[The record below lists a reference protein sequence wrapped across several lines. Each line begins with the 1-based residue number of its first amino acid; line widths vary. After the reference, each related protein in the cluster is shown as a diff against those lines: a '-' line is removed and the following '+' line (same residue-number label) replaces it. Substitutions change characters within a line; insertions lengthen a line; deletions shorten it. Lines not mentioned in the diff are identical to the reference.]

1 MFAKCL
7 PNWQILLSLQ
17 WTYLENVMTIAFQL
31 RTTKSVKTE
40 DEVPVYIRVVD
51 GREWFFRNRT
61 QVMVRPDW
69 WDPKN
74 EEVKKRIVCPD
85 EDRKKVDDEIE
96 RLRAYVRK
104 AFDEDKAK
112 GRIKKGWLEQVLQ
125 DYYAGKERG
134 PKKRVKK
141 GETLE
146 SLFDKYLEGRDPE
159 LSRTKHYRVLMRILL
174 RYTEYVRLSQPKQ
187 SKYVFDV
194 KSITTEDLNAIYDY
208 IVREYKIVEEYPGI
222 LEAQPETRKIN
233 QRGGNTITGI
243 MKNFRAFFNWCQK
256 EGHITKNPFDDF
268 EKGEGERYGT
278 PIYLTKEELKQLYA
292 ADFSDNPSL
301 EVQRDIFAFQ
311 CNVGCRVGDMMRLT
325 KRDVINGAIE
335 YIPNK
340 TIKESAKTVVV
351 PLNTMAKAIV
361 EKYKDLPGD
370 QLLPFVASQN
380 YNYAIKDA
388 LKKAGI
394 TRLVTTLNQ
403 LTRTEEKRPINE
415 VASSHMARRTF
426 IGNIYKQVKDQ
437 RLVSSLT
444 GHSDGSRAF
453 TRYRNIDIDMKQDL
467 VNILD

>member
-1 MFAKCL
+1 
-7 PNWQILLSLQ
+7 
-17 WTYLENVMTIAFQL
+17 MTIVFET
-31 RTTKSVKTE
+31 RTTKKTRE
-40 DEVPVYIRVVD
+40 GEQVPLYLRLADGRFFLSHLKTRIMVNPVIWDSSIGAIKKRAICSDEERETVDSEVEKLRTYIR
-51 GREWFFRNRT
+51 N
-61 QVMVRPDW
+61 
-69 WDPKN
+69 
-74 EEVKKRIVCPD
+74 
-85 EDRKKVDDEIE
+85 
-96 RLRAYVRK
+96 AYVS
-104 AFDEDKAK
+104 DKER
-112 GRIKKGWLEQVLQ
+112 GRVKKGWLEKALE
-125 DYYAGKERG
+125 DYYSGKERG
-134 PKKRVKK
+134 PKKRVKR

-159 LSRTKHYRVLMRILL
+159 LSRTKHYRVLMRIIL

-256 EGHITKNPFDDF
+256 EGYITKNPFNEF

-301 EVQRDIFAFQ
+301 EVQRDIFVFQ

-340 TIKESAKTVVV
+340 TIKENAKTVVV

-361 EKYKDLPGD
+361 EKYKDLSGD

>member
-1 MFAKCL
+1 
-7 PNWQILLSLQ
+7 
-17 WTYLENVMTIAFQL
+17 MTIVFET
-31 RTTKSVKTE
+31 RTTKKTRE
-40 DEVPVYIRVVD
+40 GEQVPLYLRLADGRFYLSHLKVRIMVNPAIWDSSLGAIKKRAICSDEERETVDSEVEKLRTYIR
-51 GREWFFRNRT
+51 N
-61 QVMVRPDW
+61 
-69 WDPKN
+69 
-74 EEVKKRIVCPD
+74 
-85 EDRKKVDDEIE
+85 
-96 RLRAYVRK
+96 AYV
-104 AFDEDKAK
+104 ADKER
-112 GRIKKGWLEQVLQ
+112 GRVKKGWLEKALE
-125 DYYAGKERG
+125 DYYSGKDRS

-146 SLFDKYLEGRDPE
+146 SLFDRYLEGRDPK

-208 IVREYKIVEEYPGI
+208 IIREYKIVEEYPGI

-256 EGHITKNPFDDF
+256 EGYITKNPFNEF
-268 EKGEGERYGT
+268 EKGDGERYGT

-292 ADFSDNPSL
+292 ADFSDNPSM
-301 EVQRDIFAFQ
+301 EVQRDIFVFQ

-351 PLNTMAKAIV
+351 PLNSMAKAIV